1 MQRRDVF
8 LCIHSTLEKR
18 QYLGCV
24 FYSPMYCYVFQERE
38 RVCECIKST
47 DRQLIQKGI
56 YMKKYVWIVLAA
68 GMIVLF
74 IGAGVLYNNLS
85 SGFQTDG
92 FQVEEKSEIATE
104 NATETKT
111 ETESEP
117 TQENQ
122 NPAPDVT
129 LEDLEGNKVKISD
142 LKGKPVVLNFWAS
155 WCPPCKSEM
164 PGFENLYQEY
174 GDKIQFVMVNLTD
187 GGRETKD
194 TAMKYVNDMGYTFP
208 IYFDTD
214 MSAAL
219 AYNAVSIPITYLID
233 SDGNIVAYASG
244 AVEEEALREG
254 IQMILP

>member
-1 MQRRDVF
+1 
-8 LCIHSTLEKR
+8 
-18 QYLGCV
+18 
-24 FYSPMYCYVFQERE
+24 
-38 RVCECIKST
+38 
-47 DRQLIQKGI
+47 
-56 YMKKYVWIVLAA
+56 MKKYMWIALAA
-68 GMIVLF
+68 ALIVLF

-85 SGFQTDG
+85 SEFRTDG
-92 FQVEEKSEIATE
+92 FQVEGKEESTE
-104 NATETKT
+104 TVIEEAEHATETT
-111 ETESEP
+111 SEP
-117 TQENQ
+117 DSVPAEETL

-142 LKGKPVVLNFWAS
+142 FQGKPVVLNFWAS

-174 GDKIQFVMVNLTD
+174 GNEIQFIMVNLTD

-208 IYFDTD
+208 VYFDTD

-233 SDGNIVAYASG
+233 ANGNIVAYASG

>member
-1 MQRRDVF
+1 
-8 LCIHSTLEKR
+8 
-18 QYLGCV
+18 
-24 FYSPMYCYVFQERE
+24 
-38 RVCECIKST
+38 
-47 DRQLIQKGI
+47 
-56 YMKKYVWIVLAA
+56 MKKNMWIVLVA

-85 SGFQTDG
+85 RGFKTDG
-92 FQVEEKSEIATE
+92 FQVEGVTE
-104 NATETKT
+104 ESTTEPSTETAT
-111 ETESEP
+111 QPETESSSAPAE
-117 TQENQ
+117 EKL

-142 LKGKPVVLNFWAS
+142 FQGKPVVLNFWAS

-164 PGFENLYQEY
+164 PGFENLFKEY
-174 GDKIQFVMVNLTD
+174 GNDVQFIMVNLTD

-194 TAMKYVNDMGYTFP
+194 SAMKYVNDMGYTFP
-208 IYFDTD
+208 VYFDTD

-233 SDGNIVAYASG
+233 TNGNIVAYASG

-254 IQMILP
+254 IGMILP